1 MTCTLE
7 KQQQPPPVEIQS
19 AALMMRSNLNGVG
32 RNKVNKS
39 GPYFLTGG
47 RRSVM
52 EDEGLGMKAAGEAGL
67 G

>member
-1 MTCTLE
+1 
-7 KQQQPPPVEIQS
+7 
-19 AALMMRSNLNGVG
+19 MRSNLYGVG

-52 EDEGLGMKAAGEAGL
+52 EDEGLGMKVAGEAGL